1 MIERMVSF
9 YKICLIP
16 NYHINRENR
25 GGKNHESPP
34 VKNPVNW
41 KEKCNFFKVILKNLQ
56 KNPTVNIH
64 ETAAFPLKSGIK
76 QENTYHHFSLVLN
89 ALKKRQEY
97 IHIYSVPS

>member
-25 GGKNHESPP
+25 GKKTHEILP

-41 KEKCNFFKVILKNLQ
+41 KEKCNFFKVIFKNLQ
-56 KNPTVNIH
+56 KT
-64 ETAAFPLKSGIK
+64 L
-76 QENTYHHFSLVLN
+76 Q
-89 ALKKRQEY
+89 
-97 IHIYSVPS
+97 